1 VLGVIGGSGLYE
13 LEGLTGT
20 RWERVSSPFGD
31 ASDDILLGE
40 LDGVPIA
47 FLPRHGRGHRIS
59 PSEINSRANVD
70 ALKRAGVT
78 DLVSVTAVGSLRE
91 EVVPGTL
98 VLVNQFIDRTC
109 HRAESFFGTGCV
121 AHVGFADPVCGRL
134 GAAVAGAA
142 DRLGMPL
149 VRGATCVV
157 MEGPAFS
164 TRAESLLH
172 RHWGA
177 DLIGMTALPEAK
189 LAREAEMCYAAVAL
203 VTDFDCW
210 HDTHADVSVAD
221 VLAVMAANVGRARAL
236 LREAAPE
243 LARHPSPCP
252 QGCDRALD
260 GAIITPP
267 GFRDAAVTARL
278 DAVAARALGRA

>member
-20 RWERVSSPFGD
+20 RWERVSSSFGE

-40 LDGVPIA
+40 LDGAPIA
-47 FLPRHGRGHRIS
+47 FLPRHGRGHWI
-59 PSEINSRANVD
+59 PPGEINSRANVD

-98 VLVNQFIDRTC
+98 VLVDQFIDRTC

-189 LAREAEMCYAAVAL
+189 LAREAEICYAAVAM

>member
-78 DLVSVTAVGSLRE
+78 DLVSMTAVGSLRE
-91 EVVPGTL
+91 GVAPGTL
-98 VLVNQFIDRTC
+98 VLVNQFIDRTYR
-109 HRAESFFGTGCV
+109 RAASFFGTGCV

-134 GAAVAGAA
+134 GDAVAAA
-142 DRLGMPL
+142 AARLGMPL

-189 LAREAEMCYAAVAL
+189 LAREAEICYAAVAM

>member
-20 RWERVSSPFGD
+20 RWERVSSSFGE

-40 LDGVPIA
+40 LDGAPIA
-47 FLPRHGRGHRIS
+47 FLPRHGRGHWI
-59 PSEINSRANVD
+59 PPGEINSRANVD

-189 LAREAEMCYAAVAL
+189 LAREAEICYAAVAM

>member
-20 RWERVSSPFGD
+20 RWERVSSSFGE

-40 LDGVPIA
+40 LDGAPIA
-47 FLPRHGRGHRIS
+47 FLPRHGRGHWI
-59 PSEINSRANVD
+59 PPGEINSRANVD

-142 DRLGMPL
+142 DRLGTPL

-189 LAREAEMCYAAVAL
+189 LAREAEICYAAVAM